1 MFYMKNKFTFFAI
14 ALFIN
19 CTIFAQFSDLDSVA
33 KAPVNPFWTFLL
45 SIDSL
50 EGRVMTSY
58 PYNTIPTQKGFYK
71 NNVQEI
77 IKKGK
82 TVYIHIAQTGIVY
95 KLDKIEDSLLFF
107 RRIDKTYNI
116 NYNIDGNTFLFK
128 DELYCFGGYGFWK
141 SNGHLRKFN
150 FVDKEWD
157 IVPLNKEI
165 YSSGFNW
172 LSEKEGRIYLPF
184 EREMNSG
191 VKNQVKGIKRN
202 NAYYLDLETK
212 NWVPL
217 GLLSEELVEIT
228 NDDFI
233 NGVAVPTSEGYL
245 YVQHD
250 QVYLFDF
257 LRNQVLKSNNPNLNQ
272 FLARRMSNLF
282 LFNYK
287 DKIYSYDQNT
297 SKFIILKYDR
307 SEFELKTFPIWTAD
321 NHVIWYIVI
330 AVLCILFI
338 IGIILFI
345 RKGVKQKIQSAQLKM
360 LKTKS
365 MQQAFVGTELTL
377 IELLLAAN
385 LNQKT
390 VDIHQI
396 NHVLGI
402 KDKNVGLQ
410 KKVRSDIMNAIND
423 KYQFIT
429 QSNIPLI
436 SSLRK
441 EDDKRFFEYFITPT
455 ELKKIQKI
463 IQE

>member
-1 MFYMKNKFTFFAI
+1 MFYMKNRFTLIAI
-14 ALFIN
+14 ASFIN
-19 CTIFAQFSDLDSVA
+19 FAVFAQNKELDSIYKV
-33 KAPVNPFWTFLL
+33 PVNPFWTFIM

-50 EGRVMTSY
+50 QGRIMTSF
-58 PYNTIPTQKGFYK
+58 PYNSIPTQNGFYK

-77 IKKGK
+77 LKKGNM
-82 TVYIHIAQTGIVY
+82 VYIHIAQTGIVF
-95 KLDKIEDSLLFF
+95 KLDKTEDSLLVFK
-107 RRIDKTYNI
+107 RIDKTYNI

-184 EREMNSG
+184 EREMNAG
-191 VKNQVKGIKRN
+191 VKEQVKGIKRN
-202 NAYYLDLETK
+202 NAYYLDLETN

-217 GLLSEELVEIT
+217 GILSDALIDIT
-228 NDDFI
+228 KDDFI
-233 NGVAVPTSEGYL
+233 NGAAVPTSEGYL

-257 LRNQVLKSNNPNLNQ
+257 LHNQVLKSNNSNLNQ
-272 FLARRMSNLF
+272 FLARRMSNIF

-287 DKIYSYDQNT
+287 DNIYSYDPIT
-297 SKFIILKYDR
+297 SKFVILKYDR
-307 SEFELKTFPIWTAD
+307 SEFELKTYPIWTAD
-321 NHVIWYIVI
+321 IHLIWYIVF

-338 IGIILFI
+338 IGIILYI
-345 RKGVKQKIQSAQLKM
+345 RKRVKHKIQSAQLKM
-360 LKTKS
+360 LKTKT
-365 MQQAFVGTELTL
+365 MQQAFIGTELTL

-385 LNQKT
+385 LNQQT
-390 VDIHQI
+390 VEIHQI

-410 KKVRSDIMNAIND
+410 KKVRSDVMNAIND
-423 KYQFIT
+423 KYQFIS
-429 QSNIPLI
+429 QSNMPLI
-436 SSLRK
+436 SSVRK
-441 EDDKRFFEYFITPT
+441 EDDKRFFEYFITLS
-455 ELKKIQKI
+455 EIKKIQRI